1 MSPTLFLAFC
11 CLMAC
16 SAPASALAGP
26 GPGGQAAAA
35 SQTPSPRVR
44 LAGVVVDVSTGLPVA
59 GAHLTAGSETATTTA
74 DGRFA
79 IDPLAGTVTL
89 VVSATGYHPASTVV
103 DASQRRTVD
112 VEVTLAADTGY
123 AERLDIVA
131 VAPTSSPTA
140 EAVRPIDVLRTPGAL
155 DNVFRTLQTLP
166 GVMAADELG
175 SRLAVRGGTPDQNL
189 TMMDGVEVH
198 DPFRLFGLASAF
210 NPETIHKFELAT
222 GGFSVKYGD
231 RLASLLLV
239 ENRDGRSGRVG
250 GTAALSATDGNV
262 VLEGGLPGGARGSW
276 LATAR
281 RTYYDLV
288 AERFID
294 QGLPGFQDLQTRG
307 QWLPTD
313 RSRVTLFG
321 LRSRQ
326 AASVTLDEEKVT
338 GSFRDDTAN
347 DLGWTRLELPLGRAG
362 TSQSTAGWSRTH
374 ARFGFGLAIDS
385 GNLRSNSPS
394 DDDPPLLN
402 SGFDYGL
409 RIDDRSFRQDVGWVA
424 GDHAIDVGF
433 DAHALTTR
441 LRFAFTGDRNPIAA
455 NGSSVQGGSGLP
467 DLLLSTPTS
476 SRGSAW
482 LQDTWHAH
490 PNVTLQAGV
499 RLDRSSITRRTTVSP
514 RATASWVGGSGT
526 TVTAATGLYTQSPG
540 YEKLSNS
547 DYMLDLT
554 HPEAERLSSERA
566 WLTSV
571 AVEQRLPRGFTLK
584 AEGYMRR
591 LDDLLIGRLEP
602 EHERRARV
610 SLYDFP
616 VELVHD
622 IPSAP
627 SITVVPTNGSAGR
640 AYGFDVMVSRT
651 SGARV
656 SGWASYTW
664 GRAIREAYGREYP
677 FDYDRRH
684 AFTAVGAL
692 QLTPR
697 WSIGTTARLASGF
710 PYTMP
715 RGVRVVGVEDI
726 HDLDL
731 DGNTDELVPRRD
743 AAGLLVYAPDL
754 GTVADL
760 RNARLPVFAR
770 VDLRVTWRPRGAAGR
785 WEVYAEAL
793 NVLNRRNASGLD
805 PRLEHDPS
813 SDRPRVVEKPIGS
826 IPLLPT
832 VGVRFRF

>member
-1 MSPTLFLAFC
+1 MSSISFLLLS

-16 SAPASALAGP
+16 SAPATAMAAPDP
-26 GPGGQAAAA
+26 GSQSTA
-35 SQTPSPRVR
+35 SQAPSPRVR
-44 LAGVVVDVSTGLPVA
+44 LAGIVVDAATGRPIA
-59 GAHLTAGSETATTTA
+59 GAHLTAGLETATTTD

-79 IDPLAGTVTL
+79 VDAPAETVTV

-103 DASQRRTVD
+103 DASQRRS
-112 VEVTLAADTGY
+112 VELEFTLAADTGY
-123 AERLDIVA
+123 AERLDVVA
-131 VAPTSSPTA
+131 VAPTSAPTA
-140 EAVRPIDVLRTPGAL
+140 EAVRPVDVLRTPGAL

-210 NPETIHKFELAT
+210 NPETIQKFELAT

-231 RLASLLLV
+231 RLASLLVV
-239 ENRDGRSGRVG
+239 ENRNGRAGRVG

-262 VLEGGLPGGARGSW
+262 VVEGGLPGRARGSW

-288 AERFID
+288 AERFVD
-294 QGLPGFQDLQTRG
+294 QSLPGFQDVQTRG

-313 RSRVTLFG
+313 RSRLTVFG

-326 AASVTLDEEKVT
+326 AANVTLDQEDVT

-347 DLGWTRLELPLGRAG
+347 DLGWTRLELPIGRLG
-362 TSQSTAGWSRTH
+362 TSQSTIGWSRTH
-374 ARFGFGLAIDS
+374 RRFGFGLALDS
-385 GNLRSNSPS
+385 GNLRSNSPG
-394 DDDPPLLN
+394 DDDPPLLT

-409 RIDDRSFRQDVGWVA
+409 RIDDQSFRQDLGWVVGA
-424 GDHAIDVGF
+424 HAVDAGF

-441 LRFAFTGDRNPIAA
+441 IRLAFTGDRNPIAA

-467 DLLLSTPTS
+467 DLLASAPS
-476 SRGSAW
+476 ASRGSAW
-482 LQDTWHAH
+482 LQDTWHMH
-490 PNVTLQAGV
+490 TSLVLQAGV
-499 RLDRSSITRRTTVSP
+499 RLDRSSVTRRTTVSP
-514 RATASWVGGSGT
+514 RATASWAGGHGT

-540 YEKLSNS
+540 YEKLSNG

-554 HPEAERLSSERA
+554 HPEAGGLVSERA

-584 AEGYMRR
+584 AEGYVRR
-591 LDDLLIGRLEP
+591 LDDLLIGRLET
-602 EHERRARV
+602 EQERRARV

-616 VELVHD
+616 AALVDD
-622 IPSAP
+622 IPSTP
-627 SITVVPTNGSAGR
+627 SITVVPANSGAGR
-640 AYGFDVMVSRT
+640 AHGFDVMVSRT

-677 FDYDRRH
+677 FEYDRRH

-710 PYTMP
+710 PYTAP
-715 RGVRVVGVEDI
+715 RGVRVVGVADRG
-726 HDLDL
+726 DSDL
-731 DGNTDELVPRRD
+731 DGNLDELVPRRD

-793 NVLNRRNASGLD
+793 NALNRRNASGLD
-805 PRLEHDPS
+805 PRLEYDPA

>member
-1 MSPTLFLAFC
+1 MPHTLFLSLC
-11 CLMAC
+11 CLLAC
-16 SAPASALAGP
+16 SAPATALAAP
-26 GPGGQAAAA
+26 GADGQSAA

-44 LAGVVVDVSTGLPVA
+44 VTGVVVDMATGRPIA
-59 GAHLTAGSETATTTA
+59 GAHLTAGIETATTTT

-79 IDPLAGTVTL
+79 VDTPAGTVTL
-89 VVSATGYHPASTVV
+89 VVSAAGYHPSSTIV
-103 DASQRRTVD
+103 DASERRTVD
-112 VEVTLAADTGY
+112 LEFALAADTGY
-123 AERLDIVA
+123 AERLDVVA
-131 VAPTSSPTA
+131 TAPTSSPTA
-140 EAVRPIDVLRTPGAL
+140 EAVRPVDVLRTPGAL

-210 NPETIHKFELAT
+210 NPETIQKFELAT

-231 RLASLLLV
+231 RLASLLVV

-262 VLEGGLPGGARGSW
+262 VLEGGLPGGTRGSW

-294 QGLPGFQDLQTRG
+294 QGLPGFQDVQARG
-307 QWLPTD
+307 QWLPTG

-326 AASVTLDEEKVT
+326 GANVTLDEEEVT

-347 DLGWTRLELPLGRAG
+347 DLGWTRLELPLGRNG
-362 TSQSTAGWSRTH
+362 TSQSTVGWSRTH

-385 GNLRSNSPS
+385 GNVRSNSPS
-394 DDDPPLLN
+394 DDDPPLLE
-402 SGFDYGL
+402 SAFDYGL
-409 RIDDRSFRQDVGWVA
+409 RLDDRSFRQDLGWVVGA
-424 GDHAIDVGF
+424 HAIDAGF
-433 DAHALTTR
+433 DVHALTTR
-441 LRFAFTGDRNPIAA
+441 LRFAFTGDPNPIAA

-467 DLLLSTPTS
+467 DLLLSTPDS
-476 SRGSAW
+476 ARGSVW
-482 LQDTWHAH
+482 LQDTWHAS

-499 RLDRSSITRRTTVSP
+499 RMDRSSITRRTTLSP
-514 RATASWVGGSGT
+514 RATASWVGGLGT

-540 YEKLSNS
+540 LEKLSNS

-554 HPEAERLSSERA
+554 HPEAGRLASERA

-584 AEGYMRR
+584 AEGYLRR
-591 LDDLLIGRLEP
+591 LDNLLIGRLEP
-602 EHERRARV
+602 EHERLARV
-610 SLYDFP
+610 AQYDFP
-616 VELVHD
+616 ADLLD
-622 IPSAP
+622 QIPSAA
-627 SITVVPTNGSAGR
+627 SITVVPTNSGAGR
-640 AYGFDVMVSRT
+640 AHGFDVMVSRT

-677 FDYDRRH
+677 FEYDRRH

-710 PYTMP
+710 PYTAP
-715 RGVRVVGVEDI
+715 RGVRVVGSADRDDI
-726 HDLDL
+726 DL

-743 AAGLLVYAPDL
+743 AAGLLVYGPDL

-770 VDLRVTWRPRGAAGR
+770 VDVRVTWRPRGPAGR

-793 NVLNRRNASGLD
+793 NLLNRKNASGLD
-805 PRLEHDPS
+805 PRLDYDPA

-832 VGVRFRF
+832 LGVRFRF

>member
-1 MSPTLFLAFC
+1 MSPTLFLSLC
-11 CLMAC
+11 CLIAC
-16 SAPASALAGP
+16 SAPATALAGT
-26 GPGGQAAAA
+26 GPGGQFAAPQA
-35 SQTPSPRVR
+35 PSPRSR
-44 LAGVVVDVSTGLPVA
+44 LAGVVVDAATGLPIA
-59 GAHLTAGSETATTTA
+59 GAHLTAGVETATTTA

-79 IDPLAGTVTL
+79 LDASAGTVTL
-89 VVSATGYHPASTVV
+89 VISAAGYHPASPVV
-103 DASQRRTVD
+103 DVSPGRTVD
-112 VEVTLAADTGY
+112 LEVALVADTGY

-131 VAPTSSPTA
+131 VVPTSAPTA
-140 EAVRPIDVLRTPGAL
+140 ELVRPIDVLRTPGAL

-210 NPETIHKFELAT
+210 NPETIQKFELAT

-231 RLASLLLV
+231 RLASLLVV
-239 ENRDGRSGRVG
+239 ENRDGRPGRVA

-262 VLEGGLPGGARGSW
+262 VLEGGLPGRTRGSW

-281 RTYYDLV
+281 RTYYDLI
-288 AERFID
+288 AERFVD
-294 QGLPGFQDLQTRG
+294 QGLPGFQDVQARG

-313 RSRVTLFG
+313 RSRVSVFG

-326 AASVTLDEEKVT
+326 AASVTLDEPKVT

-347 DLGWTRLELPLGRAG
+347 DLGWTRLELPIGRDG
-362 TSQSTAGWSRTH
+362 TSQSTVGWSRTH
-374 ARFGFGLAIDS
+374 ARFGFGLALDS
-385 GNLRSNSPS
+385 GNLRSNSPT
-394 DDDPPLLN
+394 DDDPPLLT

-409 RIDDRSFRQDVGWVA
+409 RIDDRSFRQDVAWVVGAHALDA
-424 GDHAIDVGF
+424 GVDV
-433 DAHALTTR
+433 HALTTR
-441 LRFAFTGDRNPIAA
+441 IRFAFTGDRNPIAA
-455 NGSSVQGGSGLP
+455 NGSSVQGGAGLP
-467 DLLLSTPTS
+467 DLLVSTPAA
-476 SRGSAW
+476 SRGSVW
-482 LQDTWHAH
+482 LQDTWHAR
-490 PNVTLQAGV
+490 PTLTLRAGA
-499 RLDRSSITRRTTVSP
+499 RLDRSSLTRRTTVSP
-514 RATASWVGGSGT
+514 RVTASWVGGRGT
-526 TVTAATGLYTQSPG
+526 AVTVATGQYTQSPG

-554 HPEAERLSSERA
+554 HPEAHRLSSERA

-571 AVEQRLPRGFTLK
+571 AVEQRLPHGFTLK
-584 AEGYMRR
+584 AEGYLRR
-591 LDDLLIGRLEP
+591 LDDLLVGRLETD
-602 EHERRARV
+602 EERRARV
-610 SLYDFP
+610 ARYDFP
-616 VELVHD
+616 VALLRDV
-622 IPSAP
+622 PSAP

-640 AYGFDVMVSRT
+640 AHGFDVMVSRT
-651 SGARV
+651 SGAPV

-664 GRAIREAYGREYP
+664 GRATREAYGREYP

-710 PYTMP
+710 PYTAP
-715 RGVRVVGVEDI
+715 RGVRVVGVEDVQ
-726 HDLDL
+726 DVDL
-731 DGNTDELVPRRD
+731 DGDTDELVPRRD
-743 AAGLLVYAPDL
+743 GAGLLVYAPDL

-770 VDLRVTWRPRGAAGR
+770 VDVRVTWRPHGVTGR

-793 NVLNRRNASGLD
+793 NIMNRRNASALD
-805 PRLEHDPS
+805 PRLEHDPA
-813 SDRPRVVEKPIGS
+813 SDRPRVIEQPIGS

-832 VGVRFRF
+832 IGVRFRF

>member
-1 MSPTLFLAFC
+1 MSPTLFVSLC

-16 SAPASALAGP
+16 GAPVAALAAT
-26 GPGGQAAAA
+26 GPGGQSAA
-35 SQTPSPRVR
+35 SQAPSPQVRVT
-44 LAGVVVDVSTGLPVA
+44 GVVVDVATGLPIA
-59 GAHLTAGSETATTTA
+59 GAHLTAGLETATTTA

-79 IDPLAGTVTL
+79 VDAPAGTVTL

-103 DASQRRTVD
+103 DASQRRVVD
-112 VEVTLAADTGY
+112 LEFALVADTGY
-123 AERLDIVA
+123 AERLHIVA

-140 EAVRPIDVLRTPGAL
+140 EAVRPVDVLRTPGAL

-210 NPETIHKFELAT
+210 NPETIQKFELAT

-231 RLASLLLV
+231 RLASLLVV
-239 ENRDGRSGRVG
+239 ENRDGRAGRVA

-262 VLEGGLPGGARGSW
+262 VLEGGWPGRTRGSW

-288 AERFID
+288 AERFVD

-347 DLGWTRLELPLGRAG
+347 DLGWARLEVPVGRHG
-362 TSQSTAGWSRTH
+362 TSQSTIGWSRTH

-385 GNLRSNSPS
+385 GNLRTNSPS
-394 DDDPPLLN
+394 DDDPPLLV

-409 RIDDRSFRQDVGWVA
+409 RIDDRSFRQDVGWVV
-424 GDHAIDVGF
+424 GQHALDVGF
-433 DAHALTTR
+433 DVHALTTR
-441 LRFAFTGDRNPIAA
+441 MRFAFTGDRNPIAA

-490 PNVTLQAGV
+490 PTLTLQAGV
-499 RLDRSSITRRTTVSP
+499 RLDRSSLTRRTTVSP
-514 RATASWVGGSGT
+514 RATASWVGGHGT
-526 TVTAATGLYTQSPG
+526 TVTAATGQYTQSPG
-540 YEKLSNS
+540 YEKLANS

-554 HPEAERLSSERA
+554 HPEAGRLSSERA

-584 AEGYMRR
+584 AEGYLRR
-591 LDDLLIGRLEP
+591 LDGLLIGRLES
-602 EHERRARV
+602 EEARLARV
-610 SLYDFP
+610 SQYDFP
-616 VELVHD
+616 SDLLRD

-627 SITVVPTNGSAGR
+627 SITVVPANSGAGR
-640 AYGFDVMVSRT
+640 AHGFDVMVSRT
-651 SGARV
+651 SGARA

-684 AFTAVGAL
+684 AFTAVAAL

-697 WSIGTTARLASGF
+697 WSVGTTARLASGF
-710 PYTMP
+710 PYTAP
-715 RGVRVVGVEDI
+715 RGVRVASVEDRG
-726 HDLDL
+726 DGDL

-760 RNARLPVFAR
+760 RNSRLPVFAR
-770 VDLRVTWRPRGAAGR
+770 VDLRVTWRPRGTAGR
-785 WEVYAEAL
+785 WEVYAEVL
-793 NVLNRRNASGLD
+793 NMLNRRNASALD
-805 PRLEHDPS
+805 PRLEHDPA
-813 SDRPRVVEKPIGS
+813 SDRPRVVETPIGS

-832 VGVRFRF
+832 IGVRVRF

>member
-1 MSPTLFLAFC
+1 MSSTLLLSVFC
-11 CLMAC
+11 LIVYG
-16 SAPASALAGP
+16 APVTALTAAGF
-26 GPGGQAAAA
+26 GGQNAAP
-35 SQTPSPRVR
+35 QTPSPRVR
-44 LAGVVVDVSTGLPVA
+44 LAGVVVDVATGMPIP
-59 GAHLTAGSETATTTA
+59 GAHLTAGAETATAAA
-74 DGRFA
+74 DGRFTLDA
-79 IDPLAGTVTL
+79 PAGTVTL
-89 VVSATGYHPASTVV
+89 VVSAIGYHPASTVV
-103 DASQRRTVD
+103 DASQRRTMD
-112 VEVTLAADTGY
+112 IEFALAADTGY

-140 EAVRPIDVLRTPGAL
+140 ESVRPIDVLRTPGAL

-231 RLASLLLV
+231 RLASLLVV
-239 ENRDGRSGRVG
+239 ENRDGRAGRVG

-262 VLEGGLPGGARGSW
+262 VLEGGLPGGVRGSW

-294 QGLPGFQDLQTRG
+294 QGLPGFQDVQTRG

-326 AASVTLDEEKVT
+326 AANVTLDEQKVT

-347 DLGWTRLELPLGRAG
+347 DLGWTRLELPIGRYG
-362 TSQSTAGWSRTH
+362 SSLSTFGWSRTH

-385 GNLRSNSPS
+385 GNLRSNSPT
-394 DDDPPLLN
+394 DDDPPLLD

-409 RIDDRSFRQDVGWVA
+409 RIDDLSFRQDVSWVV
-424 GDHAIDVGF
+424 GQHAIDAGF
-433 DAHALTTR
+433 DRHELTTR
-441 LRFAFTGDRNPIAA
+441 LRFAYSGDHNPIAA

-467 DLLLSTPTS
+467 DLLLSTPAA

-482 LQDTWHAH
+482 LQETWHARA
-490 PNVTLQAGV
+490 NLTLQTGV
-499 RLDRSSITRRTTVSP
+499 RLDRSSISQRTTVSP
-514 RATASWVGGSGT
+514 RATASWAGAHGT
-526 TVTAATGLYTQSPG
+526 TVTASTGKYTQSPG

-547 DYMLDLT
+547 DYTLDLT
-554 HPEAERLSSERA
+554 HPEAGRLSSERA

-584 AEGYMRR
+584 AEGYLRR
-591 LDDLLIGRLEP
+591 FDDLLIGRLET
-602 EHERRARV
+602 EHERRTRV
-610 SLYDFP
+610 SQYDFP
-616 VELVHD
+616 SELLHHV
-622 IPSAP
+622 PSAP
-627 SITVVPTNGSAGR
+627 SITVVPTNSGAGR
-640 AYGFDVMVSRT
+640 AHGFDVMVSRT

-677 FDYDRRH
+677 FEYDRRH

-697 WSIGTTARLASGF
+697 WSIGTTTRLASGF
-710 PYTMP
+710 PYTAP
-715 RGVRVVGVEDI
+715 RGVRVVGIEDGGDG
-726 HDLDL
+726 DLDN
-731 DGNTDELVPRRD
+731 NTEELVPRRD

-754 GTVADL
+754 GSVADL

-770 VDLRVTWRPRGAAGR
+770 VDLRVTWRPRGTAGR

-793 NVLNRRNASGLD
+793 NMLNRKNASALD
-805 PRLEHDPS
+805 PRLEYDPA
-813 SDRPRVVEKPIGS
+813 SDRPRVVEEPIGS

-832 VGVRFRF
+832 LGVRFRF

>member
-1 MSPTLFLAFC
+1 MSPTLVLSFCGLLAW
-11 CLMAC
+11 
-16 SAPASALAGP
+16 SVPVTALAGT
-26 GPGGQAAAA
+26 GPGRQPAA
-35 SQTPSPRVR
+35 SQTPSPRIRVTG
-44 LAGVVVDVSTGLPVA
+44 LVVDVATGRPIA
-59 GAHLTAGSETATTTA
+59 GAHLTAGDETTTTTA

-79 IDPLAGTVTL
+79 LDASAGTVTL
-89 VVSATGYHPASTVV
+89 VATAAGYHPSSTIV
-103 DASQRRTVD
+103 DAGQRRTVD
-112 VEVTLAADTGY
+112 LEFALAADTGY

-140 EAVRPIDVLRTPGAL
+140 ETVRPVDVLRTPGAL

-210 NPETIHKFELAT
+210 NPETIEKFELAT

-231 RLASLLLV
+231 RLASLLVV
-239 ENRDGRSGRVG
+239 ENRDGRPGRVG

-262 VLEGGLPGGARGSW
+262 VLEGGLPGRARGSW

-288 AERFID
+288 AERFVD
-294 QGLPGFQDLQTRG
+294 QGLPGFQDVQARG
-307 QWLPTD
+307 QWLPSD
-313 RSRVTLFG
+313 RSHVTVFG

-326 AASVTLDEEKVT
+326 AANVTLDEPKVT

-347 DLGWTRLELPLGRAG
+347 DLGWTRLALPIGRDG
-362 TSQSTAGWSRTH
+362 TSQSTIGWSRTH
-374 ARFGFGLAIDS
+374 AQFGFGLAIDS

-394 DDDPPLLN
+394 DDNPPLLD

-409 RIDDRSFRQDVGWVA
+409 RIDDRSFRQEVGWVVGA
-424 GDHAIDVGF
+424 HAIDAGF
-433 DAHALTTR
+433 DVHALTTR
-441 LRFAFTGDRNPIAA
+441 IRFAFTGDRNPIAA

-467 DLLLSTPTS
+467 DLLVSTPDS
-476 SRGSAW
+476 SRGSVW
-482 LQDTWHAH
+482 LQDTWHART
-490 PNVTLQAGV
+490 NLTLQAGV
-499 RLDRSSITRRTTVSP
+499 RVDRSSLTRQTTLSP
-514 RATASWVGGSGT
+514 RVTASWVGGHGT

-554 HPEAERLSSERA
+554 HPEAGRLSSERA

-571 AVEQRLPRGFTLK
+571 AVEQRLPRGFTVK
-584 AEGYMRR
+584 AEGYLRR
-591 LDDLLIGRLEP
+591 LDDLIIGRLEP
-602 EHERRARV
+602 EAERLARV
-610 SLYDFP
+610 SQYDFP
-616 VELVHD
+616 ADLLPH
-622 IPSAP
+622 IPSAS
-627 SITVVPTNGSAGR
+627 SITVVPANSSAGR
-640 AYGFDVMVSRT
+640 AHGFDVMLSRT
-651 SGARV
+651 AGARV

-677 FDYDRRH
+677 FEYDRRH

-697 WSIGTTARLASGF
+697 WSIGTTARVASGF
-710 PYTMP
+710 PYTAP
-715 RGVRVVGVEDI
+715 LGVRVVGIEDRG
-726 HDLDL
+726 DGDL

-770 VDLRVTWRPRGAAGR
+770 VDLRVTWRPRGMAGR
-785 WEVYAEAL
+785 WELYAEAL
-793 NVLNRRNASGLD
+793 NLLNRQNASGLD
-805 PRLEHDPS
+805 PRLEYDPT

-832 VGVRFRF
+832 IGVRFRF

>member
-44 LAGVVVDVSTGLPVA
+44 LAGVVVDVSTGQPVA

-394 DDDPPLLN
+394 DDDPPC
-402 SGFDYGL
+402 STAGSTTGFASTTG
-409 RIDDRSFRQDVGWVA
+409 RFARTSA
-424 GDHAIDVGF
+424 GSQA
-433 DAHALTTR
+433 TTR
-441 LRFAFTGDRNPIAA
+441 SMSA
-455 NGSSVQGGSGLP
+455 
-467 DLLLSTPTS
+467 STPM
-476 SRGSAW
+476 
-482 LQDTWHAH
+482 H
-490 PNVTLQAGV
+490 
-499 RLDRSSITRRTTVSP
+499 
-514 RATASWVGGSGT
+514 
-526 TVTAATGLYTQSPG
+526 
-540 YEKLSNS
+540 
-547 DYMLDLT
+547 
-554 HPEAERLSSERA
+554 
-566 WLTSV
+566 
-571 AVEQRLPRGFTLK
+571 
-584 AEGYMRR
+584 
-591 LDDLLIGRLEP
+591 
-602 EHERRARV
+602 
-610 SLYDFP
+610 
-616 VELVHD
+616 
-622 IPSAP
+622 
-627 SITVVPTNGSAGR
+627 
-640 AYGFDVMVSRT
+640 
-651 SGARV
+651 
-656 SGWASYTW
+656 
-664 GRAIREAYGREYP
+664 
-677 FDYDRRH
+677 
-684 AFTAVGAL
+684 
-692 QLTPR
+692 
-697 WSIGTTARLASGF
+697 
-710 PYTMP
+710 
-715 RGVRVVGVEDI
+715 
-726 HDLDL
+726 
-731 DGNTDELVPRRD
+731 
-743 AAGLLVYAPDL
+743 
-754 GTVADL
+754 
-760 RNARLPVFAR
+760 
-770 VDLRVTWRPRGAAGR
+770 
-785 WEVYAEAL
+785 
-793 NVLNRRNASGLD
+793 
-805 PRLEHDPS
+805 
-813 SDRPRVVEKPIGS
+813 
-826 IPLLPT
+826 
-832 VGVRFRF
+832 

>member
-1 MSPTLFLAFC
+1 MSPTLSLLLC
-11 CLMAC
+11 CLMA
-16 SAPASALAGP
+16 SGAPAAALAATGS
-26 GPGGQAAAA
+26 GGQPAAP
-35 SQTPSPRVR
+35 QTPSPRIR
-44 LAGVVVDVSTGLPVA
+44 LAGVVVDAATGRPIA
-59 GAHLTAGSETATTTA
+59 GAHLTAGAETATTTP

-79 IDPLAGTVTL
+79 LEPSAGTVTL
-89 VVSATGYHPASTVV
+89 VVSANGYHPSSTVV
-103 DASQRRTVD
+103 DASERRTVD
-112 VEVTLAADTGY
+112 LEVALAADTGY

-140 EAVRPIDVLRTPGAL
+140 EAVRPVDVLRTPGAL

-210 NPETIHKFELAT
+210 NPETIQTFELAT

-231 RLASLLLV
+231 RLASLLVV

-262 VLEGGLPGGARGSW
+262 VVEGGLPGGARGTW

-313 RSRVTLFG
+313 RARVTLFG

-326 AASVTLDEEKVT
+326 AASVALDEEKVT

-347 DLGWTRLELPLGRAG
+347 DLGWTRLELPIGRDG
-362 TSQSTAGWSRTH
+362 TSRSTVGWSRTH

-394 DDDPPLLN
+394 DDDPPLLT
-402 SGFDYGL
+402 SAFDYGL
-409 RIDDRSFRQDVGWVA
+409 RIDDRSFRQDVGWVV
-424 GDHAIDVGF
+424 GRHALDAGF
-433 DAHALTTR
+433 DVHALTTR
-441 LRFAFTGDRNPIAA
+441 IRFAFTGDPNPIAA
-455 NGSSVQGGSGLP
+455 NGSSIQGGSGLP
-467 DLLLSTPTS
+467 DLLLSTPDAA
-476 SRGSAW
+476 RGSVW

-490 PNVTLQAGV
+490 PNLTVQAGV
-499 RLDRSSITRRTTVSP
+499 RVDRSSLTRRTMLSP
-514 RATASWVGGSGT
+514 RATASWLGGRGT
-526 TVTAATGLYTQSPG
+526 KVIAATGRYTQSPG

-554 HPEAERLSSERA
+554 HPEAGRLSSERA

-571 AVEQRLPRGFTLK
+571 GVEQRLPRGFTLK
-584 AEGYMRR
+584 AEAYLRR
-591 LDDLLIGRLEP
+591 LDDLLIGRLET
-602 EHERRARV
+602 EQERRARV
-610 SLYDFP
+610 SRYDFP
-616 VELVHD
+616 VELLRD

-627 SITVVPTNGSAGR
+627 SITVVPTNSGAGR
-640 AYGFDVMVSRT
+640 AHGFDVMVSRT

-677 FDYDRRH
+677 FEYDRRH

-697 WSIGTTARLASGF
+697 WSIATTTRLASGF
-710 PYTMP
+710 PYTAP
-715 RGVRVVGVEDI
+715 RGVRVVGAEDI
-726 HDLDL
+726 NDVDL

-754 GTVADL
+754 GTVEDL

-770 VDLRVTWRPRGAAGR
+770 VDLRVTWRPRGVAGR
-785 WEVYAEAL
+785 WEIYAEAL
-793 NVLNRRNASGLD
+793 NMLNRRNASGLD
-805 PRLEHDPS
+805 PRLEYDPA
-813 SDRPRVVEKPIGS
+813 SDRPRVVEEPIGS

>member
-1 MSPTLFLAFC
+1 MSPTLFLSFC
-11 CLMAC
+11 CLLAC
-16 SAPASALAGP
+16 SAPPTALAGT
-26 GPGGQAAAA
+26 GLGGQSAA
-35 SQTPSPRVR
+35 SQAPSPRVR
-44 LAGVVVDVSTGLPVA
+44 LAGVVVDAATGLPIA
-59 GAHLTAGSETATTTA
+59 GAHLTAGIETATTTA

-79 IDPLAGTVTL
+79 VDAPAGTVTL

-112 VEVTLAADTGY
+112 MEFALAADTGY

-140 EAVRPIDVLRTPGAL
+140 QVVRPDDVLRTPGAL

-231 RLASLLLV
+231 RLASVLVV

-262 VLEGGLPGGARGSW
+262 VLEGGLPGRTRGSW

-326 AASVTLDEEKVT
+326 AANVTLDERRVT

-347 DLGWTRLELPLGRAG
+347 DLGWTRLELPIGRAG
-362 TSQSTAGWSRTH
+362 TSQSTIGWSRTD

-394 DDDPPLLN
+394 DDNPPLLT

-409 RIDDRSFRQDVGWVA
+409 RIDDRSFRQEVGWVMGA
-424 GDHAIDVGF
+424 HAIDVGF
-433 DAHALTTR
+433 DLHALTTR
-441 LRFAFTGDRNPIAA
+441 LRLGFTGDRNPIAA

-467 DLLLSTPTS
+467 DLLLSTPAS
-476 SRGSAW
+476 SRGSVW
-482 LQDTWHAH
+482 LQDTWHART
-490 PNVTLQAGV
+490 NLTLQAGV
-499 RLDRSSITRRTTVSP
+499 RVDRSSLTRQTTLSP
-514 RATASWVGGSGT
+514 RATASWVGGHGT

-554 HPEAERLSSERA
+554 HPEAGRLSSERA

-584 AEGYMRR
+584 AEGYLRR
-591 LDDLLIGRLEP
+591 LDHLLIGRLEP
-602 EHERRARV
+602 EHERLARV
-610 SLYDFP
+610 SQYDFP
-616 VELVHD
+616 SDLLDH

-627 SITVVPTNGSAGR
+627 TITVVPTNSSAGR
-640 AYGFDVMVSRT
+640 AHGFDVMVSRT

-677 FDYDRRH
+677 FEYDRRH

-710 PYTMP
+710 PYTAP
-715 RGVRVVGVEDI
+715 RGVRVVSIED
-726 HDLDL
+726 HGDGDL
-731 DGNTDELVPRRD
+731 DGNTEELVPRRD

-760 RNARLPVFAR
+760 RNSRLPVFAR

-793 NVLNRRNASGLD
+793 NMLNRKNASALD
-805 PRLEHDPS
+805 PRLEYDPT

-832 VGVRFRF
+832 LGVRFRF

>member
-1 MSPTLFLAFC
+1 MSPSLLLLLC
-11 CLMAC
+11 CLIAC
-16 SAPASALAGP
+16 SAPAAAL
-26 GPGGQAAAA
+26 AAA
-35 SQTPSPRVR
+35 SSSGQPAAPQTPSPRVR
-44 LAGVVVDVSTGLPVA
+44 VTGIVVDMATGRPIA
-59 GAHLTAGSETATTTA
+59 GAHLTAGIETATTTA

-79 IDPLAGTVTL
+79 MDAPAGTVTL
-89 VVSATGYHPASTVV
+89 VVSATGYHPSTTVV
-103 DASQRRTVD
+103 NASEPRTVD
-112 VEVTLAADTGY
+112 LEFALAADTGY
-123 AERLDIVA
+123 AERLDVVA
-131 VAPTSSPTA
+131 TAPTSSPTA
-140 EAVRPIDVLRTPGAL
+140 EAVRPVDVLRTPGAL

-210 NPETIHKFELAT
+210 NPETIQKFELAT

-231 RLASLLLV
+231 RLASLLVV

-262 VLEGGLPGGARGSW
+262 VVEGGLPGGARGSW

-294 QGLPGFQDLQTRG
+294 QGLPGFQDVQTRG
-307 QWLPTD
+307 QWLPTG
-313 RSRVTLFG
+313 RSRITVFG

-326 AASVTLDEEKVT
+326 GASVTLDEEKVT

-347 DLGWTRLELPLGRAG
+347 DLGWTRLELPLGRNG
-362 TSQSTAGWSRTH
+362 TSQSTFGWSRTH

-394 DDDPPLLN
+394 DDNPPLLE
-402 SGFDYGL
+402 SAFDYGL
-409 RIDDRSFRQDVGWVA
+409 RLDDRSFRQDLGWVVGA
-424 GDHAIDVGF
+424 HALDAGF
-433 DAHALTTR
+433 DVHALTTR
-441 LRFAFTGDRNPIAA
+441 LRFAFTGDPNPIAA
-455 NGSSVQGGSGLP
+455 NGSSIQGGAGLP
-467 DLLLSTPTS
+467 DLLLSTPDS
-476 SRGSAW
+476 ARGSVW

-499 RLDRSSITRRTTVSP
+499 RLDRSSITRRTTLSP
-514 RATASWVGGSGT
+514 RATASWVGGLGT

-540 YEKLSNS
+540 YEKLANS

-554 HPEAERLSSERA
+554 HPEAGRLSSERA

-584 AEGYMRR
+584 AEAYLRR

-602 EHERRARV
+602 EHERLARV
-610 SLYDFP
+610 SQYDFP
-616 VELVHD
+616 SDLLQDV
-622 IPSAP
+622 PSAP
-627 SITVVPTNGSAGR
+627 TITVVPTNSGAGR
-640 AYGFDVMVSRT
+640 AHGFDVMVSRT
-651 SGARV
+651 TGARL

-677 FDYDRRH
+677 FEYDRRH
-684 AFTAVGAL
+684 AVTAVGAL

-710 PYTMP
+710 PYTAP
-715 RGVRVVGVEDI
+715 RGVRVVGSADRGDI
-726 HDLDL
+726 DL
-731 DGNTDELVPRRD
+731 DGNTTELVPRRD
-743 AAGLLVYAPDL
+743 AAGLLVYGPDL

-770 VDLRVTWRPRGAAGR
+770 VDVRVTWRPRGTAGR

-793 NVLNRRNASGLD
+793 NLLNRRNASGLD
-805 PRLEHDPS
+805 PRLEHDPA
-813 SDRPRVVEKPIGS
+813 SDRPRVVEEPIGS

-832 VGVRFRF
+832 LGVRFRF

>member
-1 MSPTLFLAFC
+1 MSHALFLSFC
-11 CLMAC
+11 CLLAC
-16 SAPASALAGP
+16 GDPATAHAGTRRGAQPASP
-26 GPGGQAAAA
+26 
-35 SQTPSPRVR
+35 QTPAPVVRVT
-44 LAGVVVDVSTGLPVA
+44 GVVVDVATGRPIA
-59 GAHLTAGSETATTTA
+59 GAHLTAGLETATTTA

-79 IDPLAGTVTL
+79 LDASAGTVRL
-89 VVSATGYHPASTVV
+89 IVSAHGYHPTSAVV
-103 DASQRRTVD
+103 DASQRPTLD
-112 VEVTLAADTGY
+112 LEFALAAETGY
-123 AERLDIVA
+123 AERLDVVA
-131 VAPTSSPTA
+131 GAPTSSPAA
-140 EAVRPIDVLRTPGAL
+140 EAVRPVDVLATPGAL

-166 GVMAADELG
+166 GVVAADELG

-231 RLASLLLV
+231 RLASLLVV
-239 ENRDGRSGRVG
+239 ENRDGRAGRVG

-262 VLEGGLPGGARGSW
+262 VLEGGLPGRTRGSW

-288 AERFID
+288 AERFVD
-294 QGLPGFQDLQTRG
+294 QGLPGFQDVQARG

-326 AASVTLDEEKVT
+326 AASVTLDEEKVV

-347 DLGWTRLELPLGRAG
+347 DLGWTRLELPLGRNG
-362 TSQSTAGWSRTH
+362 TSRSTLGWSRTH

-409 RIDDRSFRQDVGWVA
+409 RIDDRSFRQEVGWVVGA
-424 GDHAIDVGF
+424 HAIDAGF
-433 DAHALTTR
+433 DVHALTTR
-441 LRFAFTGDRNPIAA
+441 LRFAFTGDRNPTAA

-467 DLLLSTPTS
+467 DLLLSTPDS
-476 SRGSAW
+476 SRGGAW
-482 LQDTWHAH
+482 LQNTWHAR
-490 PNVTLQAGV
+490 PDLTVQAGV
-499 RLDRSSITRRTTVSP
+499 RLDRSSITRQTTLSP
-514 RATASWVGGSGT
+514 RATASWVGRHGT
-526 TVTAATGLYTQSPG
+526 TVTAAAGLYTQSPG

-554 HPEAERLSSERA
+554 HPEAGRLSSERA

-584 AEGYMRR
+584 ADAYRRR

-602 EHERRARV
+602 EDERLARV
-610 SLYDFP
+610 SQYDFP
-616 VELVHD
+616 SDLLHH

-627 SITVVPTNGSAGR
+627 SITVVPTNSGAGH
-640 AYGFDVMVSRT
+640 AHGFDVMISRT

-684 AFTAVGAL
+684 AFTAVGAF

-710 PYTMP
+710 PYTAP
-715 RGVRVVGVEDI
+715 RGVRVVSIEDLG
-726 HDLDL
+726 DGDL
-731 DGNTDELVPRRD
+731 DGNTKELVPRRD

-760 RNARLPVFAR
+760 RNSRLPVFAR
-770 VDLRVTWRPRGAAGR
+770 LDLRVTWRPRATTGR
-785 WEVYAEAL
+785 WEVYVEAL
-793 NVLNRRNASGLD
+793 NLLNRGNASALD
-805 PRLEHDPS
+805 PRLEYDPT

-832 VGVRFRF
+832 IGVRFRF

>member
-1 MSPTLFLAFC
+1 MSYTLFLSFC
-11 CLMAC
+11 CLLAC
-16 SAPASALAGP
+16 GVSATARTGTRHSAQSASP
-26 GPGGQAAAA
+26 
-35 SQTPSPRVR
+35 QTPAPHVRVT
-44 LAGVVVDVSTGLPVA
+44 GIVVDVATGRPIA
-59 GAHLTAGSETATTTA
+59 DAHLTAGVETVTTTS

-79 IDPLAGTVTL
+79 VDASAGSVTL
-89 VVSATGYHPASTVV
+89 VVTATGYHPASTVV
-103 DASQRRTVD
+103 DASQRPTVH
-112 VEVTLAADTGY
+112 VEFALAVDTGY

-140 EAVRPIDVLRTPGAL
+140 EAVRPVDVLQTPGAL

-231 RLASLLLV
+231 RLASLLVV
-239 ENRDGRSGRVG
+239 ENRDGRSGPIS

-262 VLEGGLPGGARGSW
+262 VLEGGLPGRARGSW

-281 RTYYDLV
+281 RTYYDLI
-288 AERFID
+288 AERFVD
-294 QGLPGFQDLQTRG
+294 QGLPAFQDLQVRG
-307 QWLPTD
+307 TWLPTH

-326 AASVTLDEEKVT
+326 NANVTLDERTVT

-347 DLGWTRLELPLGRAG
+347 DLGWTRLELPLGHSG
-362 TSQSTAGWSRTH
+362 TSQSTIGWSRTH

-402 SGFDYGL
+402 SGLDYAL
-409 RIDDRSFRQDVGWVA
+409 RIDDRSFRQDVGWVV
-424 GDHAIDVGF
+424 GTHAIDAGF
-433 DAHALTTR
+433 DVHALTTQLR
-441 LRFAFTGDRNPIAA
+441 LAFTGDRNPIAA

-467 DLLLSTPTS
+467 DLLSSTPAS
-476 SRGSAW
+476 SRGSTW
-482 LQDTWHAH
+482 LQNTWHARS
-490 PNVTLQAGV
+490 NLTVQAGV
-499 RLDRSSITRRTTVSP
+499 RLDRSSITRRTTLSP
-514 RATASWVGGSGT
+514 RATASWAAGHGT
-526 TVTAATGLYTQSPG
+526 TFTIATGGYTQSPG

-554 HPEAERLSSERA
+554 HAEAERLSTERA

-584 AEGYMRR
+584 AEAYRRR
-591 LDDLLIGRLEP
+591 LDDLLIGRLEA
-602 EHERRARV
+602 ENERLARV
-610 SLYDFP
+610 SQYDFP
-616 VELVHD
+616 SDLLHH

-627 SITVVPTNGSAGR
+627 AITVVPTNSGAGR

-651 SGARV
+651 SGARA

-684 AFTAVGAL
+684 AFTVVGAL

-697 WSIGTTARLASGF
+697 WSIGTTVRLASGF
-710 PYTMP
+710 PYTAP
-715 RGVRVVGVEDI
+715 RGVRVVGVDDI
-726 HDLDL
+726 HDVDL

-760 RNARLPVFAR
+760 RNSRLPVFVR
-770 VDLRVTWRPRGAAGR
+770 VDLRVTWRPRGPAGR
-785 WEVYAEAL
+785 WELYAEAL
-793 NVLNRRNASGLD
+793 NLLNRRNASALD
-805 PRLEHDPS
+805 PRLEHDPT
-813 SDRPRVVEKPIGS
+813 SDRPRVVEEPIGS

-832 VGVRFRF
+832 IGVRFRF

>member
-1 MSPTLFLAFC
+1 MSSALFLSLC
-11 CLMAC
+11 GLLAC
-16 SAPASALAGP
+16 SAPATVLASAGP
-26 GPGGQAAAA
+26 AGQLAQSLA
-35 SQTPSPRVR
+35 PSPRVR
-44 LAGVVVDVSTGLPVA
+44 LAGIVVDAATGLPLA
-59 GAHLTAGSETATTTA
+59 GAQLTAGLETVTTTA

-79 IDPLAGTVTL
+79 VDAPAEAVTL
-89 VVSATGYHPASTVV
+89 VVSATGYHPASIVV
-103 DASQRRTVD
+103 DASPRPTAD
-112 VEVTLAADTGY
+112 IEFALIADTGY
-123 AERLDIVA
+123 AERLDVVA

-140 EAVRPIDVLRTPGAL
+140 EAVRPVDVMRTPGAL

-210 NPETIHKFELAT
+210 NPETIDRFELAT

-231 RLASLLLV
+231 RLASLLVV
-239 ENRDGRSGRVG
+239 ENRDGRAGRVG

-262 VLEGGLPGGARGSW
+262 VLEGGLPGRARGSW

-281 RTYYDLV
+281 RTYYDLI

-294 QGLPGFQDLQTRG
+294 QGLPGFQDLQVRG
-307 QWLPTD
+307 QWLPTG

-326 AASVTLDEEKVT
+326 AANVTLDEDKVT
-338 GSFRDDTAN
+338 GSFRDDTTN
-347 DLGWTRLELPLGRAG
+347 DLGWTRLDLPLGRHG
-362 TSQSTAGWSRTH
+362 TSHSTIGWSRTH
-374 ARFGFGLAIDS
+374 ARFGFGLALDS

-394 DDDPPLLN
+394 DDDPPLLT
-402 SGFDYGL
+402 SEFDYGL
-409 RIDDRSFRQDVGWVA
+409 RIDDRSFRQDVGWIA
-424 GDHAIDVGF
+424 GRHTIDAGF
-433 DAHALTTR
+433 DVHQLTTR
-441 LRFAFTGDRNPIAA
+441 MRFAFSGDRNPIAA

-467 DLLLSTPTS
+467 DLLLSTPAA

-482 LQDTWHAH
+482 LQETWQART
-490 PNVTLQAGV
+490 NLTLQLGV
-499 RLDRSSITRRTTVSP
+499 RVDRSSITQRTAVSP
-514 RATASWVGGSGT
+514 RATASWAGARGT
-526 TVTAATGLYTQSPG
+526 TVTAATGRYTQSPG

-554 HPEAERLSSERA
+554 HPEAGRLSAERA
-566 WLTSV
+566 WLTSL
-571 AVEQRLPRGFTLK
+571 AVEQRLPHGFTLK
-584 AEGYMRR
+584 AEGYLRR
-591 LDDLLIGRLEP
+591 LDDLLVGRLES
-602 EHERRARV
+602 EDERLARV
-610 SLYDFP
+610 SQYDFP
-616 VELVHD
+616 SDLLHH

-640 AYGFDVMVSRT
+640 AHGFDVMVSRT
-651 SGARV
+651 SGARL

-664 GRAIREAYGREYP
+664 GRAIREAYGRDYP

-692 QLTPR
+692 QLNPR
-697 WSIGTTARLASGF
+697 WSLGTTVRLASGF
-710 PYTMP
+710 PYTAP
-715 RGVRVVGVEDI
+715 RGVRVVGIEDRE
-726 HDLDL
+726 DGDR
-731 DGNTDELVPRRD
+731 DGNTDELAPRHD

-770 VDLRVTWRPRGAAGR
+770 VDLRVTWRPRGSAGR
-785 WEVYAEAL
+785 WELYAEAL
-793 NVLNRRNASGLD
+793 NLLNRQNASALD
-805 PRLEHDPS
+805 PRLEYDPTA
-813 SDRPRVVEKPIGS
+813 DRPRVVEKPIGS

-832 VGVRFRF
+832 IGARFRF

>member
-1 MSPTLFLAFC
+1 MSPSLFLSIC
-11 CLMAC
+11 CLLAW
-16 SAPASALAGP
+16 SAPAMALAGT
-26 GPGGQAAAA
+26 GLRAQGAV
-35 SQTPSPRVR
+35 SQTPSPVVRVT
-44 LAGVVVDVSTGLPVA
+44 GVVVDVATGRPIA
-59 GAHLTAGSETATTTA
+59 GAHLTAGNETATTTA

-79 IDPLAGTVTL
+79 VDAPAGTVTL
-89 VVSATGYHPASTVV
+89 VVSATGYHPTSTVV
-103 DASQRRTVD
+103 DASQRRTVAM
-112 VEVTLAADTGY
+112 EFALAADTGY
-123 AERLDIVA
+123 AERLDVVA
-131 VAPTSSPTA
+131 GAPASSPTA
-140 EAVRPIDVLRTPGAL
+140 EAVRPVDVLRTPGAL

-175 SRLAVRGGTPDQNL
+175 SRLSVRGGTPDQNL

-231 RLASLLLV
+231 RLASLLVV

-262 VLEGGLPGGARGSW
+262 VLEGGLPGRTRGSW
-276 LATAR
+276 LATVR

-294 QGLPGFQDLQTRG
+294 QGLPGFQDVQTRG

-313 RSRVTLFG
+313 RSRVTVFG

-347 DLGWTRLELPLGRAG
+347 DLGWTRLELPIGRSG
-362 TSQSTAGWSRTH
+362 TSQSTVGWSRTH

-409 RIDDRSFRQDVGWVA
+409 RIDDRSFRQDVGWVV
-424 GDHAIDVGF
+424 GEHAIDVGF
-433 DAHALTTR
+433 DVHALTTR
-441 LRFAFTGDRNPIAA
+441 MRFAFTGDRNPIAA

-467 DLLLSTPTS
+467 DLLLSTPAA
-476 SRGSAW
+476 SRGSVW
-482 LQDTWHAH
+482 LQDTWHART
-490 PNVTLQAGV
+490 NLTLQAGV
-499 RLDRSSITRRTTVSP
+499 RVDRSSTTQRTTLSP
-514 RATASWVGGSGT
+514 RATVSWVGGHGT
-526 TVTAATGLYTQSPG
+526 TATAATGLYTQSPG

-547 DYMLDLT
+547 DYMMDLT
-554 HPEAERLSSERA
+554 HPEADRLSSERA

-584 AEGYMRR
+584 AEGYLRR
-591 LDDLLIGRLEP
+591 LDDLLLGRLEP
-602 EHERRARV
+602 EDERLARV
-610 SLYDFP
+610 SQYDFP
-616 VELVHD
+616 SDLLQH

-627 SITVVPTNGSAGR
+627 SITVVPTNTGAGR
-640 AYGFDVMVSRT
+640 AHGFDVMVSRT
-651 SGARV
+651 SGGRV

-710 PYTMP
+710 PYTAP

-726 HDLDL
+726 DDVDL

-770 VDLRVTWRPRGAAGR
+770 VDLRVTWRPRGTAGR

-793 NVLNRRNASGLD
+793 NMLNRRNASGLD
-805 PRLEHDPS
+805 PRLEYDPT

>member
-1 MSPTLFLAFC
+1 MSLTLSLLFC

-16 SAPASALAGP
+16 SAPPAALAAT
-26 GPGGQAAAA
+26 GPGGQPAAP
-35 SQTPSPRVR
+35 QTPSPRVR
-44 LAGVVVDVSTGLPVA
+44 VTGVVVDAATGRPIA
-59 GAHLTAGSETATTTA
+59 GAHLTAGLDTATTAA
-74 DGRFA
+74 DGRFTMDA
-79 IDPLAGTVTL
+79 PPGPVTL
-89 VVSATGYHPASTVV
+89 VVSAAGYHPATTVV
-103 DASQRRTVD
+103 DAGERRTVD
-112 VEVTLAADTGY
+112 LEFALVADAGY

-140 EAVRPIDVLRTPGAL
+140 EAVRPVDVLRTPGAL

-210 NPETIHKFELAT
+210 NPETIQNFELAT

-231 RLASLLLV
+231 RLASLLVV

-262 VLEGGLPGGARGSW
+262 VLEGGLPRRIRGSW

-294 QGLPGFQDLQTRG
+294 QGLPAFQDLQTRG

-326 AASVTLDEEKVT
+326 AASVTLDEEEVT

-347 DLGWTRLELPLGRAG
+347 DLGWTRLDLPIGRHG
-362 TSQSTAGWSRTH
+362 TSQSTIGWSRTH
-374 ARFGFGLAIDS
+374 ARFGFGLALDS

-394 DDDPPLLN
+394 DDDPPLLT
-402 SGFDYGL
+402 SAFDYGL
-409 RIDDRSFRQDVGWVA
+409 RIDDRSFRQDIGWVVGA
-424 GDHAIDVGF
+424 HAIDAGF
-433 DAHALTTR
+433 DVHALTTR
-441 LRFAFTGDRNPIAA
+441 LRLAFTGDANPIAA
-455 NGSSVQGGSGLP
+455 NGSSIQGGSGLP
-467 DLLLSTPTS
+467 DLLLSTPDS
-476 SRGSAW
+476 PRGSVW
-482 LQDTWHAH
+482 LQDTWHAR
-490 PNVTLQAGV
+490 PNLTLQAGMRV
-499 RLDRSSITRRTTVSP
+499 DRSSVTRRTTVSP
-514 RATASWVGGSGT
+514 RATASWVGGHGT
-526 TVTAATGLYTQSPG
+526 TVTAAAGVYTQSPG

-554 HPEAERLSSERA
+554 HPEAGRLSSERA

-571 AVEQRLPRGFTLK
+571 AVAQRLPRGFTLK
-584 AEGYMRR
+584 AEAYLRR
-591 LDDLLIGRLEP
+591 LDDLLIGRLESD
-602 EHERRARV
+602 EERLARV
-610 SLYDFP
+610 AQYDFP
-616 VELVHD
+616 SDLLRSV
-622 IPSAP
+622 PSAP
-627 SITVVPTNGSAGR
+627 SITVVPTNSSTGR
-640 AYGFDVMVSRT
+640 AHGFDVMVSRT

-697 WSIGTTARLASGF
+697 WSVGTTARLASGF
-710 PYTMP
+710 PYTAP
-715 RGVRVVGVEDI
+715 RGVRVVGIEDRG
-726 HDLDL
+726 DVDL

-770 VDLRVTWRPRGAAGR
+770 VDLRVTWRPRGTAGR
-785 WEVYAEAL
+785 WEMYLEAL

-805 PRLEHDPS
+805 PRLEYDPA
-813 SDRPRVVEKPIGS
+813 SDRPRVVEEPIGS

-832 VGVRFRF
+832 IGVRFRF

>member
-1 MSPTLFLAFC
+1 MSRILFLSFC
-11 CLMAC
+11 CLLAW
-16 SAPASALAGP
+16 SDPASARAGTRLGAQLASP
-26 GPGGQAAAA
+26 
-35 SQTPSPRVR
+35 QTPSPIVRV
-44 LAGVVVDVSTGLPVA
+44 TGLVIDVATGRPIA
-59 GAHLTAGSETATTTA
+59 GAHLTAGVETATTTA

-79 IDPLAGTVTL
+79 LDAAAGPVTL
-89 VVSATGYHPASTVV
+89 VVWAAGYHPTSAVV
-103 DASQRRTVD
+103 DTSQRRTLD
-112 VEVTLAADTGY
+112 LEFTLAAETGY
-123 AERLDIVA
+123 AERVDVVA
-131 VAPTSSPTA
+131 GAPTSSPTA
-140 EAVRPIDVLRTPGAL
+140 EAVLAADVLRTPGAL

-175 SRLAVRGGTPDQNL
+175 SRLAVRGGSPDQNL
-189 TMMDGVEVH
+189 TMMDGVEIH

-210 NPETIHKFELAT
+210 NPETIHRFELAT

-231 RLASLLLV
+231 RLASLLVV

-250 GTAALSATDGNV
+250 GTATLSATDGNV
-262 VLEGGLPGGARGSW
+262 VLEGRLPGRARGSW

-288 AERFID
+288 AERFVD
-294 QGLPGFQDLQTRG
+294 QGLPSFQDVQSRG
-307 QWLPTD
+307 QWLPSD
-313 RSRVTLFG
+313 RSRVTLFA

-326 AASVTLDEEKVT
+326 AANVTLDERQVT

-347 DLGWTRLELPLGRAG
+347 DLGWTRLELPIGRDG
-362 TSQSTAGWSRTH
+362 TSQTTIGWSRTH
-374 ARFGFGLAIDS
+374 ARFGFGLALDS

-394 DDDPPLLN
+394 DDHPPLLT
-402 SGFDYGL
+402 SGLDYGL
-409 RIDDRSFRQDVGWVA
+409 RIDDRSFRQDVVWVVGA
-424 GDHAIDVGF
+424 HAIDVGF
-433 DAHALTTR
+433 DVHALTTR
-441 LRFAFTGDRNPIAA
+441 MRLAFTGDRNPIAP

-467 DLLLSTPTS
+467 DLLLSTPAS

-482 LQDTWHAH
+482 LQDTWHART
-490 PNVTLQAGV
+490 NLTLQAGV
-499 RLDRSSITRRTTVSP
+499 RVDRSSITQRTTLSP
-514 RATASWVGGSGT
+514 RATASWVAGHRT
-526 TVTAATGLYTQSPG
+526 TVTAATGIYTQSPG
-540 YEKLSNS
+540 YEKLSHS

-554 HPEAERLSSERA
+554 HPEADRLSSERA

-571 AVEQRLPRGFTLK
+571 AVEQRLSRGFTLK
-584 AEGYMRR
+584 AEGYLRR

-602 EHERRARV
+602 ERERLARV
-610 SLYDFP
+610 SRYDFP
-616 VELVHD
+616 SDLRHH

-627 SITVVPTNGSAGR
+627 SITVVPTNGGAGR
-640 AYGFDVMVSRT
+640 AHGFDVMVSRT

-697 WSIGTTARLASGF
+697 WSIGTTARVASGF
-710 PYTMP
+710 PYTAP
-715 RGVRVVGVEDI
+715 RGVRLASMADTGDR
-726 HDLDL
+726 DLDS
-731 DGNTDELVPRRD
+731 NTDELVPRYD

-760 RNARLPVFAR
+760 RNARLPMFAR
-770 VDLRVTWRPRGAAGR
+770 VDLRVTWRPRGTAGR

-793 NVLNRRNASGLD
+793 NMLNRQNASALD
-805 PRLEHDPS
+805 PRLEYDPA

-832 VGVRFRF
+832 IGVRFRF

>member
-1 MSPTLFLAFC
+1 MSPTLFLSLC

-16 SAPASALAGP
+16 SAPATALAGT
-26 GPGGQAAAA
+26 GLGSQSSA

-44 LAGVVVDVSTGLPVA
+44 LAGVVVDVATGLPIA
-59 GAHLTAGSETATTTA
+59 GAHLTAGIETATTTA

-79 IDPLAGTVTL
+79 VDAPAGTVTL

-112 VEVTLAADTGY
+112 MEFALAADTGY

-140 EAVRPIDVLRTPGAL
+140 AAVRPVDVLRTPGAL

-231 RLASLLLV
+231 RLASLLVV
-239 ENRDGRSGRVG
+239 ENRDGRSGRLG

-262 VLEGGLPGGARGSW
+262 VLEGGLPGRTRGSW
-276 LATAR
+276 LATVR

-294 QGLPGFQDLQTRG
+294 QGLPGFQDVQTRG

-326 AASVTLDEEKVT
+326 AASVTLDERKVT

-347 DLGWTRLELPLGRAG
+347 DLGWTRLELPIGRDG
-362 TSQSTAGWSRTH
+362 TSQSTIGWSRTH

-394 DDDPPLLN
+394 DDNPPLLN

-409 RIDDRSFRQDVGWVA
+409 RIDDRSFRQDVGWVV
-424 GDHAIDVGF
+424 GEHAIDVGF
-433 DAHALTTR
+433 DVHELTTR

-467 DLLLSTPTS
+467 DLLLSTPAA

-482 LQDTWHAH
+482 LQETWHART
-490 PNVTLQAGV
+490 NLTLQAGV
-499 RLDRSSITRRTTVSP
+499 RLDRSSITQRTTLSP
-514 RATASWVGGSGT
+514 RATASWVGGHGT
-526 TVTAATGLYTQSPG
+526 TVTAATGMYTQSPG
-540 YEKLSNS
+540 YEKL
-547 DYMLDLT
+547 
-554 HPEAERLSSERA
+554 
-566 WLTSV
+566 
-571 AVEQRLPRGFTLK
+571 VE
-584 AEGYMRR
+584 
-591 LDDLLIGRLEP
+591 
-602 EHERRARV
+602 
-610 SLYDFP
+610 
-616 VELVHD
+616 
-622 IPSAP
+622 
-627 SITVVPTNGSAGR
+627 
-640 AYGFDVMVSRT
+640 
-651 SGARV
+651 
-656 SGWASYTW
+656 
-664 GRAIREAYGREYP
+664 
-677 FDYDRRH
+677 
-684 AFTAVGAL
+684 
-692 QLTPR
+692 
-697 WSIGTTARLASGF
+697 
-710 PYTMP
+710 
-715 RGVRVVGVEDI
+715 
-726 HDLDL
+726 
-731 DGNTDELVPRRD
+731 
-743 AAGLLVYAPDL
+743 
-754 GTVADL
+754 
-760 RNARLPVFAR
+760 
-770 VDLRVTWRPRGAAGR
+770 
-785 WEVYAEAL
+785 
-793 NVLNRRNASGLD
+793 
-805 PRLEHDPS
+805 
-813 SDRPRVVEKPIGS
+813 
-826 IPLLPT
+826 
-832 VGVRFRF
+832 

>member
-1 MSPTLFLAFC
+1 MSPTLLLSLC
-11 CLMAC
+11 CLIAC
-16 SAPASALAGP
+16 GTPSTALAGP
-26 GPGGQAAAA
+26 GSGRQSAA
-35 SQTPSPRVR
+35 SQTPPARVR
-44 LAGVVVDVSTGLPVA
+44 LAGVVVDAATGLPVA
-59 GAHLTAGSETATTTA
+59 GAHLTAGGETATTTA

-79 IDPLAGTVTL
+79 IDAPAGAVTL

-103 DASQRRTVD
+103 EAGPRRTVD
-112 VEVTLAADTGY
+112 VEFALAADAGY
-123 AERLDIVA
+123 AERVDIVA

-140 EAVRPIDVLRTPGAL
+140 EAVRPVDVLRTPGAL

-210 NPETIHKFELAT
+210 NPETISTFELAT

-231 RLASLLLV
+231 RLASLLVV
-239 ENRDGRSGRVG
+239 ENRDGRAGRVG

-262 VLEGGLPGGARGSW
+262 VLEGGWPGRARGSW

-288 AERFID
+288 AERFVD
-294 QGLPGFQDLQTRG
+294 QGLPGFQDVQARG
-307 QWLPTD
+307 QWVPTD
-313 RSRVTLFG
+313 RSRVTVFG

-326 AASVTLDEEKVT
+326 GADVTLDEPKVT
-338 GSFRDDTAN
+338 GGFRDDTAN
-347 DLGWTRLELPLGRAG
+347 DLGWARLELPLGRAG
-362 TSQSTAGWSRTH
+362 TWRSTAGWSRTH
-374 ARFGFGLAIDS
+374 ARFGFGLALDS

-394 DDDPPLLN
+394 NDNPPLLT
-402 SGFDYGL
+402 SEFDYGL

-424 GDHAIDVGF
+424 GGHAIDAGV

-467 DLLLSTPTS
+467 DLLVSAPTA
-476 SRGSAW
+476 SRGSVW
-482 LQDTWHAH
+482 LQDTWHVH
-490 PNVTLQAGV
+490 PTLTLQTGV

-514 RATASWVGGSGT
+514 RASASWSAGHGT
-526 TVTAATGLYTQSPG
+526 TVTAATGRYTQSPG

-554 HPEAERLSSERA
+554 HPEAGRLSSERA
-566 WLTSV
+566 WLTSL
-571 AVEQRLPRGFTLK
+571 AVEHRLPRGVTLK
-584 AEGYMRR
+584 AEAYLRQ
-591 LDDLLIGRLEP
+591 LDALLIGRLEP

-610 SLYDFP
+610 ARYDFP
-616 VELVHD
+616 VELVD
-622 IPSAP
+622 DLPSAP
-627 SITVVPTNGSAGR
+627 SITVVPTNGSTGR

-651 SGARV
+651 SGGRV

-684 AFTAVGAL
+684 AVTAVGAL

-710 PYTMP
+710 PYTPP
-715 RGVRVVGVEDI
+715 RGVRVVGAADI
-726 HDLDL
+726 HDIDL

-760 RNARLPVFAR
+760 RSARLPLFAR
-770 VDLRVTWRPRGAAGR
+770 VDLRVTWRPRGVAGR
-785 WEVYAEAL
+785 WELYAEAL
-793 NVLNRRNASGLD
+793 NMLNRRNASALD
-805 PRLEHDPS
+805 PRLEHDPAS
-813 SDRPRVVEKPIGS
+813 ERPRVVEEPIGS